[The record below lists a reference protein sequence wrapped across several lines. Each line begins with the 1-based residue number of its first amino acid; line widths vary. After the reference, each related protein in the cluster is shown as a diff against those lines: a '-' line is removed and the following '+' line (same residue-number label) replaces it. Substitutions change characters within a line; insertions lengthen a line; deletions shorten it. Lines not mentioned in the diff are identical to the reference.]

1 MTDSDQTLVK
11 SAARSISV
19 AFDLSDVDALEP
31 ANFMNIIRSELLN
44 RIIKMLATN
53 PERLMALLY
62 RIDVDENRVK
72 EIFASSIPDDIPELL
87 VDLVIER
94 QLAKAATR
102 RAAKK
107 S

>member
-1 MTDSDQTLVK
+1 VTDSDQTLVK